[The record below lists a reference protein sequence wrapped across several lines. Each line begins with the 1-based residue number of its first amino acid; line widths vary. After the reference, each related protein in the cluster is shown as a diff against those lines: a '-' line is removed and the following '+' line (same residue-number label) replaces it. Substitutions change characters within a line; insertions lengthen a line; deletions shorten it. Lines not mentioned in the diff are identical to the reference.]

1 MSYGQEEETNMLG
14 GSYLKLDQMHA
25 RTLQARIQEYRTPRY
40 QAMED
45 RSKALIELTE
55 LNKQYAIDQTDKV
68 DVLTKNLKEAK
79 TAVRDTGSELEKF
92 KEDNKVDNKKLLCYS
107 GVLFCVLVGIFT
119 LNYLVTV

>member
-1 MSYGQEEETNMLG
+1 MLG